1 MDGKTAAGSA
11 TARSS
16 AGASGASAGAAAG
29 AAARAWAN
37 AVGRWLW
44 RHALF
49 AVVLAGAIALRALA
63 IAGHPSVLWTGDS
76 IVYLN
81 GSLTLAPSPNRP
93 SGYSL
98 LLWALR
104 PFHSFTAVL
113 AVQAALGVLTG
124 VMVYALVW
132 RTARTRWPRPSAQ
145 SPSEGRSVEGE
156 GGARGRALWWLP
168 ACLAVVA
175 AVPVLFDGNQLL
187 LEHLLLSDELFGF
200 LVMAAVAVLLWR
212 PARSL
217 SRGRLLGRVGVAG
230 ALLGCAAVT
239 RMAGVPLIAVV
250 LIAMAVY
257 GRPGRRL
264 LTRTA
269 QRTDGRVAAEAGGDV
284 GGGTGCAGQGVDGCA
299 GARAE
304 RSAEG
309 VGESGGRVGRGAEEV
324 GDSNGGAG
332 RRVGRGEERFGESDG
347 HRGAEGLGMSGGRWG
362 AGGGAGGWGV
372 SRVGR
377 WVGALGGAAVLV
389 GAFVVPVVA
398 YMGWFRANHG
408 EFGMSKHGAVWLY
421 GRTASF
427 ADCARVTERHPDLAV
442 LCPRRPPSDPRVTSP
457 VYAAMYTPD
466 SPFRRLPGGIYGPHS
481 NAPAER
487 FAWTAITAQPLD
499 YARVVIKDTLKT
511 FAMGR
516 SPYPTTWT
524 EAQLHFPAVANRA
537 FDKPPAARQKR
548 LALVYGGD
556 SARPRIVNPYA
567 RWVRQY
573 QADWYVPGPALA
585 VLLGIGLVGVAVRL
599 LRRGERRS
607 RTEGAAI
614 LLPWLTAAAL
624 LVIPVAT
631 ADFDYRYVLPALP
644 LACLAAALAVIP
656 GRKPGPAASAPQ
668 SPVVRAKRA
677 PQRADGIAATQRADD
692 IADPDPLV

>member
-1 MDGKTAAGSA
+1 M
-11 TARSS
+11 
-16 AGASGASAGAAAG
+16 
-29 AAARAWAN
+29 
-37 AVGRWLW
+37 
-44 RHALF
+44 
-49 AVVLAGAIALRALA
+49 
-63 IAGHPSVLWTGDS
+63 
-76 IVYLN
+76 
-81 GSLTLAPSPNRP
+81 
-93 SGYSL
+93 
-98 LLWALR
+98 
-104 PFHSFTAVL
+104 
-113 AVQAALGVLTG
+113 
-124 VMVYALVW
+124 
-132 RTARTRWPRPSAQ
+132 
-145 SPSEGRSVEGE
+145 
-156 GGARGRALWWLP
+156 
-168 ACLAVVA
+168 A

-200 LVMAAVAVLLWR
+200 LVMAAVAVLLW
-212 PARSL
+212 PPVRSA
-217 SRGRLLGRVGVAG
+217 SGGRLLVRVGVAG
-230 ALLGCAAVT
+230 VLLGCAAVT

-250 LIAMAVY
+250 LVAMAVY

-264 LTRTA
+264 FTRTA
-269 QRTDGRVAAEAGGDV
+269 QRTDGPLDTPVHAPLDGPAHLRSNAGV
-284 GGGTGCAGQGVDGCA
+284 GGL
-299 GARAE
+299 
-304 RSAEG
+304 
-309 VGESGGRVGRGAEEV
+309 GESGRRRSAGSGASGRVGRWA
-324 GDSNGGAG
+324 
-332 RRVGRGEERFGESDG
+332 
-347 HRGAEGLGMSGGRWG
+347 
-362 AGGGAGGWGV
+362 
-372 SRVGR
+372 
-377 WVGALGGAAVLV
+377 GALVGAAVLV
-389 GAFVVPVVA
+389 GAFVMPVVA

-427 ADCARVTERHPDLAV
+427 ADCAQVTERHPDLAV

-511 FAMGR
+511 FAPGR

-524 EAQLHFPAVANRA
+524 EAQLHFPAVVNRA

-548 LALVYGGD
+548 LALIYGGD
-556 SARPRIVNPYA
+556 TARPRIVNPYA
-567 RWVRQY
+567 RWIRHY
-573 QADWYVPGPALA
+573 QAHWYVPGPALA
-585 VLLGIGLVGVAVRL
+585 VLLGIGLAGAAVRL

-656 GRKPGPAASAPQ
+656 GRRPDPAASAPQ
-668 SPVVRAKRA
+668 SPAVRAERA
-677 PQRADGIAATQRADD
+677 PQRADGIAAAHRADD